1 MFFQP
6 LFRFFFCFH
15 VRKQT
20 KYKSLSFTHAAF
32 PRNGPACSL
41 EGVTHEF
48 MNYEFKFLGNLHWQF
63 PTSRPSNITGNTP
76 GRL

>member
-32 PRNGPACSL
+32 PRNVPVFSL
-41 EGVTHEF
+41 QGIIYEKEAELIPPQDPQGLKCVEG
-48 MNYEFKFLGNLHWQF
+48 
-63 PTSRPSNITGNTP
+63 R
-76 GRL
+76 RC